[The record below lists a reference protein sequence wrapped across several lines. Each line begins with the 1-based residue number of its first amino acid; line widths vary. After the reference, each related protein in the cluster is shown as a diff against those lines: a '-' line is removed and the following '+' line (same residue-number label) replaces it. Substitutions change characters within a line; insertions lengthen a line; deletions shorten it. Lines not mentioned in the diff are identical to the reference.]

1 MYISNDRRNRHFVIK
16 EETGGNNNQSTCSFG
31 TSVLLNPL
39 LDSEATIFLFLKS
52 YLGNLFFLKQT
63 P

>member
-1 MYISNDRRNRHFVIK
+1 MYISNDSRNRHFIIK
-16 EETGGNNNQSTCSFG
+16 EETGGNNNQSTCSFR

-39 LDSEATIFLFLKS
+39 FDAEATIFLFLKS
-52 YLGNLFFLKQT
+52 YLKNLSFLKQT